1 MKNDARV
8 GALAS
13 WSEQSRYYVCFV
25 KETLNNSGEPLTGGF
40 YSGLPAQLCRVW
52 VSEAPAV
59 TSGWLAFSFELMTT
73 TKFPAQLHPSCALE
87 SMVGRSEIIW
97 VALPSH
103 WIVSPLAPPCRWEPL
118 SLQRVRSP
126 WKAWLSAF
134 TRLVAECGSLF
145 FASPETLASVGV
157 LWFRE
162 MSISHSSG
170 LHTVLWL
177 PIWGRAWTQLS
188 HWASSVTTSS
198 KVNASWCSCCTS
210 VHDCTCVH
218 CGPVF
223 SSTGQKA
230 PHNPSVPS
238 NSSF

>member
-25 KETLNNSGEPLTGGF
+25 NVTLNNSPVNPSQVVFTLGCLLSCVVCG
-40 YSGLPAQLCRVW
+40 SLRHLLSLPVDLPFPSSWWPPQSSQRSSTQAVLLSLCWEEVK
-52 VSEAPAV
+52 S
-59 TSGWLAFSFELMTT
+59 SGWLTQDSELC
-73 TKFPAQLHPSCALE
+73 LLLRHC
-87 SMVGRSEIIW
+87 VGGNHCLFKEF
-97 VALPSH
+97 A
-103 WIVSPLAPPCRWEPL
+103 APERPD
-118 SLQRVRSP
+118 
-126 WKAWLSAF
+126 SAF

-177 PIWGRAWTQLS
+177 PIWRRAWTQLS

-198 KVNASWCSCCTS
+198 
-210 VHDCTCVH
+210 
-218 CGPVF
+218 
-223 SSTGQKA
+223 
-230 PHNPSVPS
+230 
-238 NSSF
+238 